1 MSPDRSAS
9 PLLIRDLR
17 AAYGGDPVFDGLN
30 LELRPGEIFGLV
42 GLNGAG
48 KTTLI
53 RALLGLHKAEGTVS
67 LFGQPA
73 DRVAARRNLVYLP
86 ERYLPS
92 PLLKGWEVLSLA
104 LSPYGQRLDRTKA
117 VALCRGLDFDP
128 ALLDRLGRDYSK
140 GMGQKLGL
148 AAALLAERPL
158 LILDEPMS
166 GLDPRAR
173 IHLKNRLGDYRA
185 AGRTVF
191 FSSHVLADVEE
202 LCDRIAV
209 LHDGRLAYGGAPEGL
224 IAQTGAGN
232 LERAFL
238 AVIGG

>member
-1 MSPDRSAS
+1 MSPDPVRINGLKAGYGARTVF
-9 PLLIRDLR
+9 RDLS
-17 AAYGGDPVFDGLN
+17 
-30 LELRPGEIFGLV
+30 LEVRPGEIFGLI

-53 RALLGLHKAEGTVS
+53 RSILGLHRAKGEVS
-67 LFGQPA
+67 LFGLSAAQ
-73 DRVAARRNLVYLP
+73 VAARRNLVYLP

-104 LSPYGQRLDRTKA
+104 LSPYGLSLDRAKA
-117 VALCRGLDFDP
+117 AELCRGLDFDP
-128 ALLDRLGRDYSK
+128 MLLDRLGKGYSK

-148 AAALLAERPL
+148 ASALLTERPL

-173 IHLKNRLGDYRA
+173 IHLKDRLMACKA
-185 AGRTVF
+185 AGRAVF
-191 FSSHVLADVEE
+191 FSSHILADAEE
-202 LCDRIAV
+202 LCDRIGV
-209 LHDGRLAYGGAPEGL
+209 LHEGRLVHCGPPAEL
-224 IAQTGAGN
+224 IAQTGAAN

>member
-1 MSPDRSAS
+1 MSPD
-9 PLLIRDLR
+9 PIRIKGLKAGYGARIVFQDLSLEVR
-17 AAYGGDPVFDGLN
+17 A
-30 LELRPGEIFGLV
+30 GEIFGLI

-53 RALLGLHKAEGTVS
+53 RSILGLHKAEGEVS
-67 LFGQPA
+67 LFGLSAAQ
-73 DRVAARRNLVYLP
+73 VAARRNLVYLP

-104 LSPYGQRLDRTKA
+104 LSPYGLSLDRAKA
-117 VALCRGLDFDP
+117 AELCRGLDFDP
-128 ALLDRLGRDYSK
+128 VLLGRLGKGYSK

-148 AAALLAERPL
+148 ASALLTERPL

-173 IHLKNRLGDYRA
+173 IHLKDRLMASKA
-185 AGRTVF
+185 AGRAVF
-191 FSSHVLADVEE
+191 FSSHILADAEE
-202 LCDRIAV
+202 LCDRIGV
-209 LHDGRLAYGGAPEGL
+209 LHEGRLVYCCPPAEL
-224 IAQTGAGN
+224 VAQTGAAN

-238 AVIGG
+238 AVISS

>member
-1 MSPDRSAS
+1 MSPDPVVISG
-9 PLLIRDLR
+9 LR
-17 AAYGGDPVFDGLN
+17 AGYGGRTVFADLN
-30 LELRPGEIFGLV
+30 LTVRAGEIFGLI

-53 RALLGLHKAEGTVS
+53 RSMLGLHKAEGTVS

-92 PLLKGWEVLSLA
+92 PLLKGWEVLDLA
-104 LSPYGQRLDRTKA
+104 LSPYGLALERDKA
-117 VALCRGLDFDP
+117 AALCHGLDFDP
-128 ALLDRLGRDYSK
+128 ALLDRLGRAYSK

-148 AAALLAERPL
+148 ASALLCDRPL

-166 GLDPRAR
+166 GLDPKAR
-173 IHLKNRLGDYRA
+173 IHLKDRLMDAKA
-185 AGRTVF
+185 AGRAVF
-191 FSSHVLADVEE
+191 FSSHILSDSEE
-202 LCDRIAV
+202 LCDRIGV
-209 LHDGRLAYGGAPEGL
+209 LHDGRLLFCGPPAEL
-224 IAQTGAGN
+224 IGQTGAAN

-238 AVIGG
+238 AAIGAD

>member
-1 MSPDRSAS
+1 MSPDPSPIRVEGLQAS
-9 PLLIRDLR
+9 
-17 AAYGGDPVFDGLN
+17 YGAHTVFDGLS
-30 LELRPGEIFGLV
+30 LDVRGGEIFGLI

-53 RALLGLHKAEGTVS
+53 RSMLGLHRAGGAVS
-67 LFGQPA
+67 LFGLPSSQ
-73 DRVAARRNLVYLP
+73 VAARRNLVYLP
-86 ERYLPS
+86 EHYLPS
-92 PLLKGWEVLSLA
+92 PLLKGWEVLSLT
-104 LSPYGQRLDRTKA
+104 LSPYGLALDRAKA
-117 VALCRGLDFDP
+117 AALCQGLDFDP
-128 ALLDRLGRDYSK
+128 ALLDRLGRGYSK

-148 AAALLAERPL
+148 AAALLTERPL

-173 IHLKNRLGDYRA
+173 IHLKDRLNDNRA

-191 FSSHVLADVEE
+191 FSSHILADVEE
-202 LCDRIAV
+202 LCDRIGV
-209 LHDGRLAYGGAPEGL
+209 LHDGRLVYEGSPGEL
-224 IAQTGAGN
+224 IARTGTGN